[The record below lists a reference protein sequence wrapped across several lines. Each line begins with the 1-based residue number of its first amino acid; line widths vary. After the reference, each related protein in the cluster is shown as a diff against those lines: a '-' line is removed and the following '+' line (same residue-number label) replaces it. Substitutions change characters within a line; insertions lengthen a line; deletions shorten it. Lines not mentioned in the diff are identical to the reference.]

1 MLPIRRWDDDLAG
14 DVQVIPAILSRLWS
28 YVLTRPPWT
37 VFAEI
42 LDDIPVTH
50 IAERQAARVRRLD
63 WSRSGISPGADL
75 ASQLIGQRFR
85 FGFGGRSR
93 YTKGAGDPV

>member
-1 MLPIRRWDDDLAG
+1 MLTIRRWDDDLAG
-14 DVQVIPAILSRLWS
+14 DVQVIHPILSRLWS

-50 IAERQAARVRRLD
+50 IAERQAARVRRWH

-75 ASQLIGQRFR
+75 SLYAICKMLC
-85 FGFGGRSR
+85 FGL
-93 YTKGAGDPV
+93 